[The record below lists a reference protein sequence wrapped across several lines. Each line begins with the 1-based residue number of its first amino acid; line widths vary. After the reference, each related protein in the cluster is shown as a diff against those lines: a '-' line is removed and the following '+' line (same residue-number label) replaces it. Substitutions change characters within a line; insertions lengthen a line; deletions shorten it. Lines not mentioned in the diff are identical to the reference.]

1 MRTKSAWKIGLILA
15 GSVAAGCLAAF
26 AAGATGAETKAAA
39 PAKRPGFVARLD
51 QNGDGKVSAAE
62 FDGPAEHFKAMDKD
76 HDGFLTESEA
86 PKGPPPQRRDSQQ
99 PGVQPKVQRRVAPDS
114 VPDPRGPQRP
124 PRPSRAEEQARFI
137 ARLDADGDGKVSAE
151 EFDGPPEHFDEADA
165 NGDGYLEAT
174 EAPPPPPCPP
184 PGGES

>member
-1 MRTKSAWKIGLILA
+1 MQTKSAWKIGLILA

-26 AAGATGAETKAAA
+26 AAGAETKAAA
-39 PAKRPGFVARLD
+39 PPKRPGFVARLD

-76 HDGFLTESEA
+76 HDGFLIESEA
-86 PKGPPPQRRDSQQ
+86 PKGPPPQRR
-99 PGVQPKVQRRVAPDS
+99 VAPDS
-114 VPDPRGPQRP
+114 VPDQRGKPPARP
-124 PRPSRAEEQARFI
+124 TRAEEQARFI
-137 ARLDADGDGKVSAE
+137 ARLDADGDGRVSAE

-184 PGGES
+184 PGRPARG